1 MDSFSV
7 DRLDAR
13 SGDPSNDRGASRSKE
28 SKTSKGEGGAA
39 ASAPRRRGG
48 RKASSSA
55 SAAATRGGRVEANRV
70 AKIAVVP
77 FAPLPADTHLQT
89 LEHMLVFSFTEL
101 IEMLGGDRFV
111 DLYPAPPN
119 VADETD
125 GDESAGPLAAREEE
139 ELSSEDVVRE
149 IENSDVDVVFSG
161 TLAYRAD
168 RSVEALLVLARPD
181 GAAKRLEW
189 SYVFENVAEK
199 RETDLEIHPEDLH
212 AAVSELFQTV
222 RKELRWRFSGPKER
236 LAFYRWRLEKPLT
249 PSYRALRDFV
259 IARRR
264 CGTAD
269 RKVYFYRRAVRH
281 DPCFGE
287 AFRNIAY
294 IYKEQKK
301 YAPAIETYKQSIRTL
316 IDREVLA
323 EAHAEL
329 GLCLANSGQLD
340 LALKQWH
347 LSRRWN
353 PRNTDIYANI
363 AIGYEEKGLI
373 EKAIRFFN
381 RAQAIDP
388 NYYWACRGLG
398 RIFCNLGDWKN
409 AISQLKLQVSLAPKD
424 AWGHYALGSCYARE
438 GDPDRAREHLR
449 RALELDPDGDAGR
462 RAFQSL
468 MQIEE

>member
-1 MDSFSV
+1 MDSSSV

-13 SGDPSNDRGASRSKE
+13 SGDPSNERGSSSRPG
-28 SKTSKGEGGAA
+28 GEEA
-39 ASAPRRRGG
+39 
-48 RKASSSA
+48 SA
-55 SAAATRGGRVEANRV
+55 SATGSRTPKRRAPGLRPRTAKPEVGRA
-70 AKIAVVP
+70 AKIAFVP
-77 FAPLPADTHLQT
+77 FAPMPEGSDLQT
-89 LEHMLVFSFTEL
+89 LEHVLVFCLSEM

-111 DLYPAPPN
+111 DLYPAPEPGS
-119 VADETD
+119 DETAD
-125 GDESAGPLAAREEE
+125 PVSSEV
-139 ELSSEDVVRE
+139 SSEDVARD
-149 IENSDVDVVFSG
+149 IEDANVDAVFSG
-161 TLAYRAD
+161 TLAYRPGRA
-168 RSVEALLVLARPD
+168 VEALLVLARP
-181 GAAKRLEW
+181 GATAKRLEW
-189 SYVFENVAEK
+189 SFVFENGAE
-199 RETDLEIHPEDLH
+199 RRDASLEIDGDDLH
-212 AAVSELFQTV
+212 AAVVEMFEDI
-222 RKELRWRFSGPKER
+222 RKDLRWRFSGPKDR
-236 LAFYRWRLEKPLT
+236 LGYYRFRLGTPLT

-259 IARRR
+259 VARRR
-264 CGTAD
+264 CVSPE

-281 DPCFGE
+281 DPVFGE

-301 YAPAIETYKQSIRTL
+301 YPQAIEIYKQAIRNL

-323 EAHAEL
+323 EAHAEI

-340 LALKQWH
+340 TALRHWQI
-347 LSRRWN
+347 SRRWN

-373 EKAIRFFN
+373 EKAIRYFN
-381 RAQAIDP
+381 RAQEIDP

-398 RIFCNLGDWKN
+398 RIFCNLGDWKR
-409 AISQLKLQVSLAPKD
+409 AIGQLKLQISIAPKD

-438 GDPDRAREHLR
+438 GDSDKAREHLR

>member
-13 SGDPSNDRGASRSKE
+13 SGDSGNDRGSSRPKE
-28 SKTSKGEGGAA
+28 SKSAAGASARAASRRKNGSSGGARTA
-39 ASAPRRRGG
+39 RAETS
-48 RKASSSA
+48 
-55 SAAATRGGRVEANRV
+55 RV

-77 FAPLPADTHLQT
+77 FAPMPADKALQT
-89 LEHMLVFSFTEL
+89 LEHMFVFSFTEL
-101 IEMLGGDRFV
+101 VEMLGGDRFV
-111 DLYPAPPN
+111 DLYPAPSAAAP
-119 VADETD
+119 VASEGGEDE
-125 GDESAGPLAAREEE
+125 GVEPSEPL
-139 ELSSEDVVRE
+139 SEACAPEDLARE
-149 IENSDVDVVFSG
+149 IEDADVDVVFSG
-161 TLAYRAD
+161 SLAYRKD
-168 RSVEALLVLARPD
+168 RAVEALFVLARSN
-181 GAAKRLEW
+181 GGAKRLEW
-189 SYVFENVAEK
+189 SYVFENVADK
-199 RETDLEIHPEDLH
+199 KETDLEVHPEDLH
-212 AAVSELFQTV
+212 AAVAEVFQAV
-222 RKELRWRFSGPKER
+222 RKELRWRFAGPKER
-236 LAFYRWRLEKPLT
+236 LAFYRWRLKRPLT

-264 CGTAD
+264 CGTPD
-269 RKVYFYRRAVRH
+269 RKVYFYRRAVRF

-301 YAPAIETYKQSIRTL
+301 YAPAIETYRQSIRNL

-347 LSRRWN
+347 ASRRWN

-409 AISQLKLQVSLAPKD
+409 AISQLKLQVTLAPKD

-438 GDPDRAREHLR
+438 GDSDRAREHLR